1 MSTTKEIRQVCDM
14 LDQITGDTSIPR
26 NIRNAA
32 DQCEKMLLKSND
44 EIDVRIASSIFKLE
58 DMADDPNIPLHGRTM
73 IWNIISRLES
83 LKQNNG

>member
-1 MSTTKEIRQVCDM
+1 M